1 VKKQGGFEPVVH
13 LLADHGFSTYSTLIE
28 ARADT
33 VQKKPE
39 LVQKFVDGS
48 ILGWVNYLYGDRR
61 AANALMLK
69 ENPEMTEEEIEASV
83 ALMKRQGIV
92 DSGEALERGI
102 GAMNSARVRAFFDSM
117 VRAGLYKAG
126 EVDLAKVADTRFVNR
141 KVGLEEKRRLAA
153 K

>member
-1 VKKQGGFEPVVH
+1 
-13 LLADHGFSTYSTLIE
+13 
-28 ARADT
+28 
-33 VQKKPE
+33 
-39 LVQKFVDGS
+39 
-48 ILGWVNYLYGDRR
+48 
-61 AANALMLK
+61 
-69 ENPEMTEEEIEASV
+69 MTEEEIEASV

-102 GAMNSARVRAFFDSM
+102 GAMNSARVREFFDSM